1 MIELSQKPTPDE
13 VAPVVYAPDLSEPPP
28 DSDPLRCK
36 MPMPY
41 RAIFYP
47 LGFAVEVITNE
58 EAVLAIADQS
68 WGDLRQLHPN
78 PPLQVRIVVSEGGS
92 AKCPPTPVPRAQRNL
107 FSVVAD
113 AHNHSVSDLTN
124 GFSLIWLS
132 YAALQH
138 PKYVRYHFIESA
150 ALIVITACYT
160 TPIHAACVSRYGHGM
175 LLSADSGVGKSSLSY
190 ACARAGWTFTSDDGS
205 YLLSGGDQPRVVGN
219 CRQVRFRPSAK
230 ELFPELHGRDLTS
243 RLQGKPSIEIPTSEL
258 GLMTAEQ
265 TTIRSV
271 IFLNRQPSA
280 VTELVPLPRGAA
292 AQRFQDS
299 LGPYPIEV
307 LEHQATAVQQF
318 STVDAYELRYSDLQP
333 AIDRLDLL
341 ARDGR

>member
-13 VAPVVYAPDLSEPPP
+13 VAPAVSAPDYSEPPP

-58 EAVLAIADQS
+58 EAILAIAAQS

-92 AKCPPTPVPRAQRNL
+92 ANCPPTPSLGLQHNL
-107 FSVVAD
+107 LSVVAD

-132 YAALQH
+132 YAALRH
-138 PKYVRYHFIESA
+138 SRYLCYHFIEPA
-150 ALIVITACYT
+150 ALVLIATGYA
-160 TPIHAACVSRYGHGM
+160 TPIHAACVSRHGHGM

-205 YLLSGGDQPRVVGN
+205 FLVRGGDQPCVVGN
-219 CRQVRFRPSAK
+219 CRKVRFRPSAK
-230 ELFPELHGRDLTS
+230 ELFPEIQGRDLTP
-243 RLQGKPSIEIPTSEL
+243 RVQGKPSIEVPTSEL
-258 GLMTAEQ
+258 GLITAEQ
-265 TTIRSV
+265 ATIRSV

-280 VTELVPLPRGAA
+280 VAELLPLPRGSAI
-292 AQRFQDS
+292 QRLRDS
-299 LGPYPIEV
+299 LGPFPIEIR
-307 LEHQATAVQQF
+307 EQQAAALQQL
-318 STVDAYELRYSDLQP
+318 SEVDAYELQYRDFQP
-333 AIDRLDLL
+333 AIERLDLL